1 MQDKT
6 LTYTIWTL
14 VILVSVTLSVWFY
27 SHHYTKYT
35 EISNEV
41 YYEQTKFLD
50 VTSQLQ
56 DSTKDSDIENIL
68 NDFKKLQRCTVNI
81 SRSYI
86 GSSNCDLQLETI
98 DNEINDLLK

>member
-14 VILVSVTLSVWFY
+14 IILVSVTLSVWFY
-27 SHHYTKYT
+27 SHHYSKYT
-35 EISNEV
+35 EISNEI
-41 YYEQTKFLD
+41 YYEEIKFLD
-50 VTSQLQ
+50 VISQLK

-68 NDFKKLQRCTVNI
+68 NDFKILQRCTVNI
-81 SRSYI
+81 SRSYV

-98 DNEINDLLK
+98 DNEINDLLR

>member
-14 VILVSVTLSVWFY
+14 IILVSVTLSVWFY
-27 SHHYTKYT
+27 SHHYSKYT

-41 YYEQTKFLD
+41 YYEQTKLLD
-50 VTSQLQ
+50 VTSQIQ
-56 DSTKDSDIENIL
+56 NSTKDSDIENIL

-81 SRSYI
+81 SMGYT
-86 GSSNCDLQLETI
+86 GSETCDLQLEVI